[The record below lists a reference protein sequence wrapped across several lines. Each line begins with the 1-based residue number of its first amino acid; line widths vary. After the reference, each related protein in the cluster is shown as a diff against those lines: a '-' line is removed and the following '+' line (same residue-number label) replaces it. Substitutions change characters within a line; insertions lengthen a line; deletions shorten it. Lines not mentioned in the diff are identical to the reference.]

1 MSVKFRRIM
10 WLQPDISLQMFVS
23 QVNGLKKLGA
33 SVLPVDYR
41 DEVLKLGISRAQEK
55 ILGEIDSY
63 KPDLILVTFFQNN
76 YELSPEFLKKHIN
89 DISISYII
97 F

>member
-23 QVNGLKKLGA
+23 QVKGLEMLGT

-41 DEVLKLGISRAQEK
+41 DEVLKLGISRARKK
-55 ILGEIDSY
+55 ILGEIDS
-63 KPDLILVTFFQNN
+63 FFIV
-76 YELSPEFLKKHIN
+76 H
-89 DISISYII
+89 
-97 F
+97 